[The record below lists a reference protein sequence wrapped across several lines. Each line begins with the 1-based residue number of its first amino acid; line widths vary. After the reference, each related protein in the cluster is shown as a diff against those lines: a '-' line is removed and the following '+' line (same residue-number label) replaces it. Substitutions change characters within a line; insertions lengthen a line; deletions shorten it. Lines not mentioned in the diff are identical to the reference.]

1 MTTQNKYKLETCT
14 YSDSLLSK
22 IEEFNN
28 DAIKQKKDQVDVD
41 YIKKGISFAK
51 YYHGSQARKS
61 GEPYYSH
68 PIIVAEM
75 VANNIF
81 SSNAIIGALL
91 HDTLEDTTLTFSEI
105 EYEFSP
111 RIAQIVDRLT
121 RKIDPLT
128 GKKMSAGECL
138 LKAQK
143 LGDRE
148 AVLIKMIDRWHN
160 IMTIQH
166 MSKEKREK
174 IARETFSTFMP
185 IYIFLEKSDLEK
197 KTSAI
202 CRDIAKY
209 KSLES
214 TTEEQIKLKPYCSVQ
229 QDQAAFFSRV
239 YQNNSD
245 LHQKLQILGLI

>member
-1 MTTQNKYKLETCT
+1 MGDSMTTQNKYKLETCT

-143 LGDRE
+143 LGDRD
-148 AVLIKMIDRWHN
+148 AVLIKMCDRLDN
-160 IMTIQH
+160 LLSVDIF
-166 MSKEKREK
+166 SKEKANK
-174 IARETFSTFMP
+174 ILQESILMFCYWGVEFELFNLSKIGYSLCIKMKNKINNT
-185 IYIFLEKSDLEK
+185 DL
-197 KTSAI
+197 SNNYHPN
-202 CRDIAKY
+202 CFD
-209 KSLES
+209 
-214 TTEEQIKLKPYCSVQ
+214 SVL
-229 QDQAAFFSRV
+229 S
-239 YQNNSD
+239 N
-245 LHQKLQILGLI
+245 ILSSNF